1 MSIGSE
7 EGLSIKDV
15 NFVHGCGGRLFCPLC
30 GWVGSIQVM
39 LAHTDVSWKANVSLF
54 LQTPRYHK
62 GTITVESDSLV

>member
-1 MSIGSE
+1 MSTDSE

-39 LAHTDVSWKANVSLF
+39 PAHRCLMGSQGKSVPPN
-54 LQTPRYHK
+54 P
-62 GTITVESDSLV
+62 